1 MPRRPSSS
9 SSAPG
14 RAGSTSPSPTPTST
28 AAARGRREPRSSPS
42 RSTPTTARVTTA
54 PATSR
59 ATSGTSGPI
68 ARHRWTPRRPP
79 RELQPLT
86 AERRRGR
93 PPRLSRDAVIDAAR
107 VIVERDGIDALTMR
121 RVARELGSSAMAI
134 YRHVRDK
141 DELLVLLLDRLAAE
155 LPRPR
160 FSDDPRRR
168 VQQASR
174 FMRDG
179 LARYGWVG
187 DVLAQGDLIAPEILW
202 LIEEIVAGLMACG
215 LSESQAADGYR
226 TIWQFTVGELIIR
239 RDLGAR

>member
-1 MPRRPSSS
+1 
-9 SSAPG
+9 
-14 RAGSTSPSPTPTST
+14 
-28 AAARGRREPRSSPS
+28 
-42 RSTPTTARVTTA
+42 
-54 PATSR
+54 
-59 ATSGTSGPI
+59 
-68 ARHRWTPRRPP
+68 
-79 RELQPLT
+79 LT

-121 RVARELGSSAMAI
+121 SVARELGSSAMAI

-160 FSDDPRRR
+160 FSRDPRQH
-168 VQQASR
+168 VQEACR
-174 FMRDG
+174 FMHDG
-179 LARYGWVG
+179 LARYGWVV

-215 LSESQAADGYR
+215 LSQSQAADGYR
-226 TIWQFTVGELIIR
+226 AIWQFTVGELIIR
-239 RDLGAR
+239 RGLERTAALGRPPFVVDVLTSVDPERMPALASVREYWAPARDRDAYDIGLTALLDGFLPSPA

>member
-1 MPRRPSSS
+1 
-9 SSAPG
+9 
-14 RAGSTSPSPTPTST
+14 
-28 AAARGRREPRSSPS
+28 
-42 RSTPTTARVTTA
+42 
-54 PATSR
+54 
-59 ATSGTSGPI
+59 
-68 ARHRWTPRRPP
+68 
-79 RELQPLT
+79 LT

-121 RVARELGSSAMAI
+121 SVARELGSSAMAI

-160 FSDDPRRR
+160 FSRDPRRR
-168 VQQASR
+168 VQQACR

-179 LARYGWVG
+179 LARYGWVV

-215 LSESQAADGYR
+215 LSQSQAADGYR
-226 TIWQFTVGELIIR
+226 AIWQFTVGELIIR
-239 RDLGAR
+239 RGLERTAALGRPPFVVDVLTSVDPEQLPALASVRAYWAPARDRDAYDIGLTALLDGLLPHPA